1 MSEEIQIESLDSVQ
15 VQESNNITEYDII
28 ASQTGVDDKLV
39 IERTYMECGNDIS
52 KTILKLLDLLP
63 PEAPQKEPTDMEMF
77 RQILDEKEA
86 IYRDIVAANKQ

>member
-1 MSEEIQIESLDSVQ
+1 MSAEIQVESVDSAQ
-15 VQESNNITEYDII
+15 VQETNFTEYAII
-28 ASQTGVDDKLV
+28 ASQTGIDDKLV

-63 PEAPQKEPTDMEMF
+63 PEVPQKEPTDMEMF

-86 IYRDIVAANKQ
+86 IYRDIVAANKK